1 MDRRSVM
8 KRVQLAKVT
17 RAGILAAI
25 ALCDAMGRDA
35 FLERYGFRR
44 ANRFHLRHH
53 GRSYDSKAILGVA
66 FGLSTTTPAGKASE
80 FSGGAATAERVF
92 TREGFTMVYGDRGDS
107 HRVDAIDRGG
117 K

>member
-1 MDRRSVM
+1 M
-8 KRVQLAKVT
+8 KRVQLSKVT

-25 ALCDAMGRDA
+25 ALCDTMGRDA
-35 FLERYGFRR
+35 FLQRYGFRR
-44 ANRFHLRHH
+44 ANRFHLRYR

-66 FGLSTTTPAGKASE
+66 YGMSTATPAGKAAE

-92 TREGFTMVYGDRGDS
+92 NREGFTMAYGTREDS
-107 HRVDAIDRGG
+107 HRVDAIDRGD

>member
-1 MDRRSVM
+1 M
-8 KRVQLAKVT
+8 KRVRLSKVT

-25 ALCDAMGRDA
+25 AICDAMGRDA

-44 ANRFHLRHH
+44 ATRFHLRHG

-66 FGLSTTTPAGKASE
+66 YGLSTATPPGKASE

-92 TREGFTMVYGDRGDS
+92 TREGFTMAYGTRAEGQRVSKIDRGD
-107 HRVDAIDRGG
+107 